1 MVIMAL
7 DHTREF
13 FHAGAMRFSPE
24 DLTQTTP
31 ALFFTRWITHFCA
44 PVFVFT
50 AGLGAWFW
58 RREGRSP
65 ADQTRYLVLRGLGL
79 MVAELTLFRFVAFFL
94 APGPVLLTVLWAIGL
109 SMVFLA
115 GLIHLPL
122 RLVAGISVA
131 AILLHN
137 LADGVRLAGA
147 WQMLHQLGA
156 FPVAGL
162 IVVSVY
168 PLVPWFAVMAAGYC
182 CGPVATQPER
192 IERWGWGL
200 TAGFVLL
207 RLVNLYGDPVPW
219 DGSVLSFFRTTKYPP
234 SLAFLLMTLGPAL
247 VVMSRF
253 ARRPWSPAHPLLIFG
268 RTPLFYFLVHF
279 LLLHLLTFPLGWLRY
294 GRVDFLWAPAPSMGG
309 SAAAYPTGY
318 GYELPAVY
326 AIWALVVLLMLPLCR
341 WYSQRPAAVIYSSPD
356 APASSL
362 ASPRNPADRPAQ

>member
-1 MVIMAL
+1 MHRRLPSIDALRGLVMVIMAL

-13 FHAGAMRFSPE
+13 FHAGAMSFSPE
-24 DLTQTTP
+24 DLSKTTP
-31 ALFFTRWITHFCA
+31 ILFFTRWITHFCA

-58 RREGRSP
+58 KRGERTT
-65 ADQTRYLVLRGLGL
+65 AQHTRYLLLRGLWL
-79 MVAELTLFRFVAFFL
+79 MLAEVTLFRFVAFFF

-109 SMVFLA
+109 SMIVLA

-122 RLVAGISVA
+122 RWVAGISVA
-131 AILLHN
+131 AIALHN
-137 LADGVRLAGA
+137 LADGVRLTGA

-182 CGPVATQPER
+182 CGPVVQQRER
-192 IERWGWGL
+192 LERWGWAL

-207 RLVNLYGDPVPW
+207 RLANVYGDPAPW
-219 DGSVLSFFRTTKYPP
+219 DGSLLSFFRVTKYPP

-247 VVMSRF
+247 VLLSRLE
-253 ARRPWSPAHPLLIFG
+253 RSRLEPLAVFG
-268 RTPLFYFLVHF
+268 RAPLFYFLVHF

-294 GRVDFLWAPAPSMGG
+294 GRIDFLWAPAPSMGG
-309 SAAAYPTGY
+309 AAASYPSGY

-326 AIWALVVLLMLPLCR
+326 AIWAFVVVAMYPLCR
-341 WYSQRPAAVIYSSPD
+341 WYAHRRA
-356 APASSL
+356 
-362 ASPRNPADRPAQ
+362 

>member
-1 MVIMAL
+1 MNQRVPAIDVLRGLVMIIMAL

-13 FHAGAMRFSPE
+13 FHVGAMSFSPE
-24 DLTQTTP
+24 DLSKTTP

-58 RREGRSP
+58 KRDGRTAS
-65 ADQTRYLVLRGLGL
+65 DQTRYLLGRGLWL
-79 MVAELTLFRFVAFFL
+79 MFAELTLFRFAAFFT

-109 SMVFLA
+109 SMVVLA

-122 RLVAGISVA
+122 RLVAGLSLATIA
-131 AILLHN
+131 LHN
-137 LADGVRLAGA
+137 LADGVRLTGA

-156 FPVAGL
+156 FQVAGL
-162 IVVSVY
+162 TVVSVY

-182 CGPVATQPER
+182 LGPLVQQRER
-192 IERWGWGL
+192 IERWGWAL
-200 TAGFVLL
+200 TIGFVLL
-207 RLVNLYGDPVPW
+207 RLANLYGDPVPW

-247 VVMSRF
+247 VVMSRLGRISF
-253 ARRPWSPAHPLLIFG
+253 TAANPLLVFG

-294 GRVDFLWAPAPSMGG
+294 GRIDFLWAPAPSMGG
-309 SAAAYPTGY
+309 AAAAYPSGY
-318 GYELPAVY
+318 GYDLPAVY
-326 AIWALVVLLMLPLCR
+326 AIWVFVVIVMYPLCR
-341 WYSQRPAAVIYSSPD
+341 WYANRKA
-356 APASSL
+356 
-362 ASPRNPADRPAQ
+362 